1 MPVSDSQL
9 PDWNRLDFTNDM
21 IDGFG
26 YRKFAKTGDKP
37 IFNFGHGLSY
47 TSFSYANIKL

>member
-26 YRKFAKTGDKP
+26 YRKFDKTGDKP